1 MARRVI
7 SIICYVIA
15 GLFLATE
22 GVLAFLD
29 DEGTDKAGALLL
41 SSAFAAVPLGIG
53 VALSP
58 GRRMRES
65 GIVLMGGAGWVVL
78 SALNFVYLSARK
90 DMRSVLPP
98 ELLGMFDSYAVGG
111 FNFAA
116 MAGLGIFLFLRG
128 RGAGPGRPA

>member
-7 SIICYVIA
+7 SIICYVVA
-15 GLFLATE
+15 GLFLASE

-29 DEGTDKAGALLL
+29 DEGTDKVGMLLL
-41 SSAFAAVPLGIG
+41 ASALAAVPLGIG

-58 GRRMRES
+58 GRRVRES
-65 GIVLMGGAGWVVL
+65 GIVLMAGAGWVVL

-90 DMRSVLPP
+90 DMSAVLPS
-98 ELLGMFDSYAVGG
+98 ELFGMFDDYLVGAA
-111 FNFAA
+111 NFAI

-128 RGAGPGRPA
+128 RAAARG